1 MLVEVTLY
9 KAGKLWKESYQ
20 ATDFQDAREIAKAR
34 NPNVTIVGCS
44 ASVSKDELPDY
55 FSK

>member
-1 MLVEVTLY
+1 MLVEVSLY
-9 KAGKLWKESYQ
+9 KAGKLWKEDYQ

-34 NPNVTIVGCS
+34 NPGVTIVGCT
-44 ASVSKDELPDY
+44 ASVTKDQLPDY

>member
-9 KAGKLWKESYQ
+9 KAGKLWKENYQ
-20 ATDFQDAREIAKAR
+20 STDFQDARETAKAR
-34 NPNVTIVGCS
+34 NPSATIVGCS

-55 FSK
+55 FAK